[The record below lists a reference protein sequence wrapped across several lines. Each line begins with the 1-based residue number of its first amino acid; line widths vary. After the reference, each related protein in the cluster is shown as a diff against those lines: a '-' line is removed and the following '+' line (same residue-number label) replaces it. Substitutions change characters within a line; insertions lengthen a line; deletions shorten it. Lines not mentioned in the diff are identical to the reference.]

1 MKKVSLFLGM
11 VLAASFAMAQNT
23 ANTHSIG
30 NSNQVTVTQAGA
42 NNLVGRVATTDSPV
56 TYSSQT
62 GDENKATV
70 TQTGDRNKAFFEQG
84 YSERYAT
91 GPFLGSGLYGT
102 EGDKNEITISQ
113 VGSDNS
119 AGGFSL
125 GNENIV
131 NLTQVGS
138 NDYSGHWLW
147 GDKNKATISQTGN
160 NENWAYASAN
170 SSNNTSVI
178 NQVGYKNDGS
188 TSQGWIGYAWHDQN
202 TASISQTGN
211 YNKSSLANGFDSRDN
226 SPGAFDPALPGYT
239 WDLFGYGIQQYG
251 FKNVGSVTQNGNSN
265 EGAIYQF
272 GNYNEGQITQTSDLN
287 KANLLQLGS
296 NNFARLNQ
304 TSGANANIR
313 QEGDNNTLKG
323 LANEWTTYSWEGSKL
338 DLTQDGNLN
347 TLNILQRSGA
357 SADVMQVGNSNVAT
371 ISQLP

>member
-30 NSNQVTVTQAGA
+30 NSNQVSVTQIGS
-42 NNLVGRVATTDSPV
+42 NNLVGRVADTPQDVTPTYNGDV

-62 GDENKATV
+62 GNENKATV
-70 TQTGDRNKAFFEQG
+70 SQTGASNRAFFEQG
-84 YSERYAT
+84 VSYKY
-91 GPFLGSGLYGT
+91 PGT
-102 EGDKNEITISQ
+102 YLPGDKNEIIITQ
-113 VGSDNS
+113 TGNVNT
-119 AGGFSL
+119 AGGYSL
-125 GNENIV
+125 GNRNIV
-131 NLTQVGS
+131 NMTQIGN
-138 NDYSGHWLW
+138 NDYAGHWLW
-147 GDKNKATISQTGN
+147 GNDNKATISQTGN
-160 NENWAYASAN
+160 NENWAYAAAN
-170 SSNNTSVI
+170 SSINTSVI

-211 YNKSSLANGFDSRDN
+211 YNKSSLGTDITAYTT
-226 SPGAFDPALPGYT
+226 PALPGYT
-239 WDLFGYGIQQYG
+239 SDLFGFGIQQYG

-272 GNYNEGQITQTSDLN
+272 GNYNEGQITQTADLN
-287 KANLLQLGS
+287 KANLYQVGS
-296 NNFARLNQ
+296 NNFARLDQ
-304 TSGANANIR
+304 TSGAEANIM

-323 LANEWTTYSWEGSKL
+323 LGDVWTAYSWEGSKL

-357 SADVMQVGNSNVAT
+357 AADVLQAGNSNVTT
-371 ISQLP
+371 ISQIP